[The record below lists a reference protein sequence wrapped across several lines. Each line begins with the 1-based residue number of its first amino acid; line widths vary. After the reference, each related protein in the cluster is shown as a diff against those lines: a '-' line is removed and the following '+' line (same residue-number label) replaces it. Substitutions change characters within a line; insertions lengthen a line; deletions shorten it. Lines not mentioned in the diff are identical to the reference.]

1 MFKMN
6 DVEFTIFF
14 QMELADC
21 LMESDDVL
29 YDKMVEGFYEDD
41 ETHYQV
47 ENELADE
54 YGEDK
59 AADAIARYCDL
70 DAGEILNRYVSY
82 NEEDIYIDDYYDG
95 TICFA
100 VPCKFD
106 VESFAMDF
114 IDDDDEDEDEEDDD
128 EDEEEE

>member
-1 MFKMN
+1 MN
-6 DVEFTIFF
+6 NVEFTIFF
-14 QMELADC
+14 RMELADC
-21 LMESDDVL
+21 LLESDDVL

-41 ETHYQV
+41 EAHYEV

-59 AADAIARYCDL
+59 ATDAIARYCDL

-82 NEEDIYIDDYYDG
+82 NEEDIYIDSYDDFG

-100 VPCKFD
+100 VPCKFY

-114 IDDDDEDEDEEDDD
+114 IDKYDNEDE
-128 EDEEEE
+128 